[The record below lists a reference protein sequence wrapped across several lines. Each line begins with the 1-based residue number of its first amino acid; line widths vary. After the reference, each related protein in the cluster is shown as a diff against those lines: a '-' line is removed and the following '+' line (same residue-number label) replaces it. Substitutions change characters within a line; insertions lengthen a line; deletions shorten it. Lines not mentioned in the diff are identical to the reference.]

1 MLQCVFTA
9 VCVPQTG
16 NENFEEIYIPRNS
29 HGKPS
34 QKNPRRKKR
43 KNPREE
49 TLIS

>member
-34 QKNPRRKKR
+34 KKTLGEKK

-49 TLIS
+49 TLTS